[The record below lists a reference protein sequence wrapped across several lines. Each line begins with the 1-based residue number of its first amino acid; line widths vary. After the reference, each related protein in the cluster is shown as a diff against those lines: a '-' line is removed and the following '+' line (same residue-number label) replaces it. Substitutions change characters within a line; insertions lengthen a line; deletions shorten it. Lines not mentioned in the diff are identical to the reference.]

1 MAKQGEELRSKAK
14 DHVVFP
20 VVSPQE
26 VSKMGPLVLTRG
38 EGIYV
43 WDVDGKRY
51 MDSMASGVYA
61 VHVGYG
67 RKDIAKAMAE
77 QASRLHYFCPYGYI
91 SEPVIRLGEKLAQLA
106 PGELSITFF
115 TCDGSEAVESAF
127 KIAKQWAYHKGYR
140 RKYKIISRR
149 RAYHGSTMGA
159 LAATGTMSPLREIM
173 EPLPP
178 GYRFASA
185 PYCYRCDFGLS
196 YPDCGLMCA
205 KSVEQ
210 IILHEGP
217 DNVAAFIGEMVM
229 AAGGCIVPPP
239 EYWPKIREIC
249 SKYGVLL
256 IDDEVVCGFGRTG
269 KFFGVEHYGIEP
281 DIMTMAK
288 SLTSGYSPLGA
299 TMTRKE
305 IIEDMPAFW
314 HVHTYSN
321 HPVSCTASLENIR
334 IIEAENLVQNSAEVG
349 KYLLSGLQSLS
360 HHPTV
365 GEVRG
370 LGLLTAVE
378 FVKDRATR
386 ERFPEDQGFC
396 RRVMDLA
403 LEQGL
408 ILRQVEDIIEFCPP
422 LIITK
427 PEVDEM
433 IQITDRA
440 ITQAEKEFGLQDP
453 L

>member
-1 MAKQGEELRSKAK
+1 MAKAGSELRSKAK
-14 DHVVFP
+14 ERVVFP

-26 VSKMGPLVLTRG
+26 VSKMGPLIFTRG

-43 WDVDGKRY
+43 WDADGKRY

-67 RKDIAKAMAE
+67 RKDIADAMRE
-77 QASRLHYFCPYGYI
+77 QAATLHYFCPYGYV
-91 SEPVIRLGEKLAQLA
+91 SEPVIRLGEKLAELA
-106 PGELSITFF
+106 PGDLSMTFF
-115 TCDGSEAVESAF
+115 VCDGSEAVESAF

-149 RAYHGSTMGA
+149 RAYHGATMGA
-159 LAATGTMSPLREIM
+159 VAATGTMSPLREIM

-196 YPDCGLMCA
+196 YPDCNLQCA
-205 KSVEQ
+205 TSVEQ
-210 IILHEGP
+210 IIQHEGP
-217 DNVAAFIGEMVM
+217 DNVAAFIGEVAM

-239 EYWPKIREIC
+239 EYWPRMREIC
-249 SKYGVLL
+249 SQYGVLL

-269 KFFGVEHYGIEP
+269 KFFGAEHYGLEP

-288 SLTSGYSPLGA
+288 SITSGYSPLGA
-299 TMTRKE
+299 AMTKRE

-314 HVHTYSN
+314 HVHTYNN

-334 IIEAENLVQNSAEVG
+334 IIEEENLVKNSAEMG
-349 KYLLSGLQSLS
+349 KYLLAGLESLGS
-360 HHPTV
+360 HPSV
-365 GEVRG
+365 GDVRG

-378 FVKDRATR
+378 FVNDRATK
-386 ERFPEDQGFC
+386 ERFPEEEGFC
-396 RRVMDLA
+396 SRVMDLA
-403 LEQGL
+403 LGEGL

-422 LIITK
+422 LIINK
-427 PEVDEM
+427 SEIDQMLE
-433 IQITDRA
+433 ITDRA
-440 ITQAEKEFGLQDP
+440 IAQAEKEFGL
-453 L
+453 

>member
-1 MAKQGEELRSKAK
+1 MAKEGKELRAKAK

-26 VSKMGPLVLTRG
+26 VSKMGPLVFTRG

-127 KIAKQWAYHKGYR
+127 KIAKQWAYHQGYR
-140 RKYKIISRR
+140 RKYKIVSRR

-185 PYCYRCDFGLS
+185 PYCYRCDFGLT

-217 DNVAAFIGEMVM
+217 DNVVAFIGEMVM

-239 EYWPKIREIC
+239 EYWPKMREIC

-269 KFFGVEHYGIEP
+269 KFFGVEHFGIEP

-288 SLTSGYSPLGA
+288 SITSGYSPLGA

-314 HVHTYSN
+314 HVHTYNN

-334 IIEAENLVQNSAEVG
+334 IIEEENLVQNSAEVG
-349 KYLLSGLQSLS
+349 KYLLDGLQSLS
-360 HHPTV
+360 QHPTV

-403 LEQGL
+403 LDHGL

-440 ITQAEKEFGLQDP
+440 ITQAEKEFGL
-453 L
+453 

>member
-1 MAKQGEELRSKAK
+1 MAKKGTELRESAK

-26 VSKMGPLVLTRG
+26 VSKLGPLVFTRG

-67 RKDIAKAMAE
+67 RKRIAEAMAE
-77 QASRLHYFCPYGYI
+77 QASQLHYFCPYGYI
-91 SEPVIRLGEKLAQLA
+91 SEPVIELGEKLAELA
-106 PGELSITFF
+106 PGDLSITFF

-140 RKYKIISRR
+140 RRYKIISRR
-149 RAYHGSTMGA
+149 RAYHGATMGA

-185 PYCYRCDFGLS
+185 PYCYRCDFGLEC
-196 YPDCGLMCA
+196 PDCGLQCA
-205 KSVEQ
+205 ASVEQ
-210 IILHEGP
+210 IIQHEGP
-217 DNVAAFIGEMVM
+217 ENVAAFIGEMVM
-229 AAGGCIVPPP
+229 AAGGCIVPP
-239 EYWPKIREIC
+239 EGYWPRIREIC
-249 SKYGVLL
+249 DKYGVLL

-269 KFFGVEHYGIEP
+269 KFFGVEHYGIQP

-299 TMTRKE
+299 TMTRPE

-314 HVHTYSN
+314 HVHTYNN
-321 HPVSCTASLENIR
+321 HPVSCTAAFENIR
-334 IIEAENLVQNSAEVG
+334 IIEEENLVQNAAEMG
-349 KYLLSGLQSLS
+349 KYLLEGLQSFS
-360 HHPTV
+360 DHPTV
-365 GEVRG
+365 GDVRG
-370 LGLLTAVE
+370 LGLLTAIE
-378 FVKDRATR
+378 FVKDKKTR

-396 RRVMDLA
+396 GRVMDLA
-403 LEQGL
+403 LAEGL

-422 LIITK
+422 IIISRS
-427 PEVDEM
+427 EIDDMLE
-433 IQITDRA
+433 ITGRA
-440 ITQAEKEFGLQDP
+440 ITQAEKEFGF
-453 L
+453 

>member
-1 MAKQGEELRSKAK
+1 MAKAGSELRSKAK
-14 DHVVFP
+14 ERVVFP

-26 VSKMGPLVLTRG
+26 VSKMGPLVFTRG

-43 WDVDGKRY
+43 WDADGKRY

-67 RKDIAKAMAE
+67 RKDIADAMRE
-77 QASRLHYFCPYGYI
+77 QAATLHYFCPYGYV
-91 SEPVIRLGEKLAQLA
+91 SEPVIRLGEKLAELA
-106 PGELSITFF
+106 PGDLSMTFF
-115 TCDGSEAVESAF
+115 VCDGSEAVESAF

-149 RAYHGSTMGA
+149 RAYHGATMGA
-159 LAATGTMSPLREIM
+159 VAATGTMSPLREIM

-185 PYCYRCDFGLS
+185 PYCYRCDFGLG
-196 YPDCGLMCA
+196 YPDCNLQCA
-205 KSVEQ
+205 TSVEQ
-210 IILHEGP
+210 IIQHEGP
-217 DNVAAFIGEMVM
+217 DNVAAFIGEVAM

-239 EYWPKIREIC
+239 EYWPRMREIC
-249 SKYGVLL
+249 TQYGVLL

-269 KFFGVEHYGIEP
+269 KFFGAEHYGLEP

-288 SLTSGYSPLGA
+288 SITSGYSPLGA
-299 TMTRKE
+299 AMTKRE

-314 HVHTYSN
+314 HVHTYNN

-334 IIEAENLVQNSAEVG
+334 IIEEENLVKNSAEMG
-349 KYLLSGLQSLS
+349 KYLLAGLESLRS
-360 HHPTV
+360 HPSV
-365 GEVRG
+365 GDVRG

-378 FVKDRATR
+378 FVKDRATK
-386 ERFPEDQGFC
+386 ERFPEEEGFC
-396 RRVMDLA
+396 SRVMDLA
-403 LEQGL
+403 LGEGL

-422 LIITK
+422 LIINK
-427 PEVDEM
+427 SEIDEM
-433 IQITDRA
+433 LDITDRA
-440 ITQAEKEFGLQDP
+440 IAQAEKEFGL
-453 L
+453 

>member
-1 MAKQGEELRSKAK
+1 MAKTGVDLKSKAK
-14 DHVVFP
+14 ERVVFP

-26 VSKMGPLVLTRG
+26 VSKMGPLVFTRG

-43 WDVDGKRY
+43 WDADGKRY

-67 RKDIAKAMAE
+67 RKDIAEAMGE
-77 QASRLHYFCPYGYI
+77 QAAKLHYFCPYGYV
-91 SEPVIRLGEKLAQLA
+91 SEPVIRLGEKLAELA
-106 PGELSITFF
+106 PGDLSMTFF
-115 TCDGSEAVESAF
+115 VCDGSEAVESAF
-127 KIAKQWAYHKGYR
+127 KIAKQWAYHKGYQ

-159 LAATGTMSPLREIM
+159 VAATGTMSPLREIM

-196 YPDCGLMCA
+196 YPDCQLQCA
-205 KSVEQ
+205 TSVEQ
-210 IILHEGP
+210 LIQHEGP
-217 DNVAAFIGEMVM
+217 DNVAAFIGEVVM

-239 EYWPKIREIC
+239 EYWPRIREIC
-249 SKYGVLL
+249 SQYGVLL

-269 KFFGVEHYGIEP
+269 KFFGAEHYGLEP

-288 SLTSGYSPLGA
+288 SITSGYSPLGA
-299 TMTRKE
+299 AMTKRE

-314 HVHTYSN
+314 HVHTYNN

-334 IIEAENLVQNSAEVG
+334 IIEEENLVQNTAEVG
-349 KYLLSGLQSLS
+349 AYLLEGLQSLS
-360 HHPTV
+360 NHPTV
-365 GEVRG
+365 GDVRG

-378 FVKDRATR
+378 FVKDKATR
-386 ERFPEDQGFC
+386 ERFAEDQGFC
-396 RRVMDLA
+396 GRVMDLA
-403 LEQGL
+403 LEEGL

-427 PEVDEM
+427 SEVDEM

-440 ITQAEKEFGLQDP
+440 ITQAEKEFGL
-453 L
+453 

>member
-1 MAKQGEELRSKAK
+1 MAKTGAELKSKAK
-14 DHVVFP
+14 ERVVFP

-26 VSKMGPLVLTRG
+26 VSKMGPLVFTKG

-43 WDVDGKRY
+43 WDADGKRY

-67 RKDIAKAMAE
+67 RKDIAEAMGE
-77 QASRLHYFCPYGYI
+77 QAAKLHYFCPYGYV
-91 SEPVIRLGEKLAQLA
+91 SEPVIRLGEKLAELA
-106 PGELSITFF
+106 PGDLSMTFF
-115 TCDGSEAVESAF
+115 VCDGSEAVESAF

-149 RAYHGSTMGA
+149 RAYHGATMGA
-159 LAATGTMSPLREIM
+159 VAATGTMSPLREIM

-196 YPDCGLMCA
+196 YPDCQLQCA
-205 KSVEQ
+205 TSVEQ
-210 IILHEGP
+210 IIQHQGP
-217 DNVAAFIGEMVM
+217 DNVAAFIGEVVM

-239 EYWPKIREIC
+239 EYWPRIREIC
-249 SKYGVLL
+249 SQYGVLL

-269 KFFGVEHYGIEP
+269 KFFGAEHYGLEP

-288 SLTSGYSPLGA
+288 SITSGYSPLGA
-299 TMTRKE
+299 AMTKRE

-314 HVHTYSN
+314 HVHTYNN

-334 IIEAENLVQNSAEVG
+334 IIEEENLVQNAAKVG
-349 KYLLSGLQSLS
+349 TYLLEGLQSLS
-360 HHPTV
+360 NHPTV
-365 GEVRG
+365 GDVRG

-378 FVKDRATR
+378 FVKDKATR
-386 ERFPEDQGFC
+386 ERFPDDQGFC
-396 RRVMDLA
+396 GRVMDLA
-403 LEQGL
+403 LEEGL

-427 PEVDEM
+427 SEVDEM

-440 ITQAEKEFGLQDP
+440 ITQAEKEFGV
-453 L
+453 

>member
-1 MAKQGEELRSKAK
+1 MAKEGKELRSKAK

-67 RKDIAKAMAE
+67 RKDIAKAMEE

-140 RKYKIISRR
+140 RKYKIISRH

-159 LAATGTMSPLREIM
+159 LAATGIMSPLREIM

-185 PYCYRCDFGLS
+185 PYCYRCDFGLT
-196 YPDCGLMCA
+196 YPDCGLLCA

-314 HVHTYSN
+314 HVHTFNN

-334 IIEAENLVQNSAEVG
+334 IIEEENLVQNSAEVG
-349 KYLLSGLQSLS
+349 KYLLHGLQSLS

-365 GEVRG
+365 GDVRG
-370 LGLLTAVE
+370 LGLLTAIE
-378 FVKDRATR
+378 FVRDRATR

-396 RRVMDLA
+396 GRVMDLA

-440 ITQAEKEFGLQDP
+440 ITQAEKEFGL
-453 L
+453 

>member
-14 DHVVFP
+14 DHIVFP

-185 PYCYRCDFGLS
+185 PYCYRCDFGLT
-196 YPDCGLMCA
+196 YPACGLLCA

-299 TMTRKE
+299 TITRKE

-314 HVHTYSN
+314 HVHTFNN

-334 IIEAENLVQNSAEVG
+334 IIEEENLVQNSAVVG
-349 KYLLSGLQSLS
+349 KYLLNGLQSLS

-365 GEVRG
+365 GDVRG
-370 LGLLTAVE
+370 LGLLTAIE
-378 FVKDRATR
+378 FVRDRTTR

-396 RRVMDLA
+396 GRVMDLA

-440 ITQAEKEFGLQDP
+440 ITQAEKEFGL
-453 L
+453 

>member
-1 MAKQGEELRSKAK
+1 MAKAAEELRSKAK
-14 DHVVFP
+14 ERVVFP

-26 VSKMGPLVLTRG
+26 VSKMGPLVFTKG

-43 WDVDGKRY
+43 WDTDGKRY

-67 RKDIAKAMAE
+67 RKDIAQAMAE

-91 SEPVIRLGEKLAQLA
+91 SEPVIRLGEKLAELA
-106 PGELSITFF
+106 PGDLSITFF
-115 TCDGSEAVESAF
+115 VCDGSEAVESAF

-149 RAYHGSTMGA
+149 RAYHGATMGA
-159 LAATGTMSPLREIM
+159 VAATGTMSPLREIM

-196 YPDCGLMCA
+196 YPDCGLQCA
-205 KSVEQ
+205 TSVEQ
-210 IILHEGP
+210 IIQHEGP

-239 EYWPKIREIC
+239 EYWPRIREIC
-249 SKYGVLL
+249 SQYGVLL

-269 KFFGVEHYGIEP
+269 KFFGAEHYGVEP

-288 SLTSGYSPLGA
+288 SITSGYSPLGA
-299 TMTRKE
+299 AMTKKE

-314 HVHTYSN
+314 HVHTYNN
-321 HPVSCTASLENIR
+321 HPVSCTASLENVR
-334 IIEAENLVQNSAEVG
+334 IIEEENLVKNSAEVG
-349 KYLLSGLQSLS
+349 KYLLAGLESLS
-360 HHPTV
+360 NHPTV
-365 GEVRG
+365 GDVRG
-370 LGLLTAVE
+370 LGLLTALE
-378 FVKDRATR
+378 FVKDKATR

-396 RRVMDLA
+396 SRVMDLA
-403 LEQGL
+403 LEEGL

-427 PEVDEM
+427 SEVDEM
-433 IQITDRA
+433 LEITDRA
-440 ITQAEKEFGLQDP
+440 ITQAEKEFGL
-453 L
+453 

>member
-1 MAKQGEELRSKAK
+1 MAKAGAELRSKAK
-14 DHVVFP
+14 ERVVFP

-26 VSKMGPLVLTRG
+26 VSKMGPLVFTRG

-51 MDSMASGVYA
+51 MDSMSSGVYA

-67 RKDIAKAMAE
+67 RKDIATAMAE

-91 SEPVIRLGEKLAQLA
+91 SEPVIKLGEKLAELA
-106 PGELSITFF
+106 PGDLSITFF
-115 TCDGSEAVESAF
+115 VCDGSEAVESAF

-196 YPDCGLMCA
+196 YPDCNLQCA
-205 KSVEQ
+205 ASVEQ
-210 IILHEGP
+210 IIQHEGP

-229 AAGGCIVPPP
+229 AAGGCIAPPP
-239 EYWPKIREIC
+239 EYWPRIREIC
-249 SKYGVLL
+249 DQYGVLL

-288 SLTSGYSPLGA
+288 SITSGYSPLGA
-299 TMTRKE
+299 TMTKRQ

-314 HVHTYSN
+314 HVHTYNN

-334 IIEAENLVQNSAEVG
+334 IIEEENLVKNAAEMG
-349 KYLLSGLQSLS
+349 KYLLTGLESLS
-360 HHPTV
+360 PHPSV
-365 GEVRG
+365 GDVRG

-378 FVKDRATR
+378 FVKDKATR
-386 ERFPEDQGFC
+386 ERFPEEEGFC
-396 RRVMDLA
+396 SRVMDLA
-403 LEQGL
+403 LEEGL

-427 PEVDEM
+427 SEIDEM
-433 IQITDRA
+433 LEITDRA
-440 ITQAEKEFGLQDP
+440 ITQAEKEFGL
-453 L
+453 

>member
-1 MAKQGEELRSKAK
+1 MAKAGAELRSKAK
-14 DHVVFP
+14 ERVVFP

-26 VSKMGPLVLTRG
+26 VSKMGPLVFTRG

-51 MDSMASGVYA
+51 MDSMSSGVYA

-67 RKDIAKAMAE
+67 RKDIAQAMAE

-91 SEPVIRLGEKLAQLA
+91 SEPVIKLGEKLAELA
-106 PGELSITFF
+106 PGGLSITFF
-115 TCDGSEAVESAF
+115 VCDGSEAVESAF

-185 PYCYRCDFGLS
+185 PYCYRCDFGQS
-196 YPDCGLMCA
+196 YPDCQLQCA
-205 KSVEQ
+205 ASVEQ
-210 IILHEGP
+210 IIQHEGP

-229 AAGGCIVPPP
+229 AAGGCIAPPP
-239 EYWPKIREIC
+239 EYWPRIREIC
-249 SKYGVLL
+249 DQYGVLL

-269 KFFGVEHYGIEP
+269 KFFGAEHYGIEP

-288 SLTSGYSPLGA
+288 SITSGYSPLGA
-299 TMTRKE
+299 AMTKRQ

-314 HVHTYSN
+314 HVHTYNN

-334 IIEAENLVQNSAEVG
+334 IIEEENLVKNSAEMG
-349 KYLLSGLQSLS
+349 KYLLAGLQSLS
-360 HHPTV
+360 PHPSV
-365 GEVRG
+365 GDVRG

-378 FVKDRATR
+378 FVRDKATK
-386 ERFPEDQGFC
+386 ERFPEEEGFC
-396 RRVMDLA
+396 SRVMDLA
-403 LEQGL
+403 LEEGL

-427 PEVDEM
+427 SEIDEM
-433 IQITDRA
+433 VEITDRA
-440 ITQAEKEFGLQDP
+440 ITQAEKEFGL
-453 L
+453 

>member
-1 MAKQGEELRSKAK
+1 MARAGAELRSKARER
-14 DHVVFP
+14 VVFP

-26 VSKMGPLVLTRG
+26 VSRMGPLVFTRG

-51 MDSMASGVYA
+51 MDSMSSGVYA

-67 RKDIAKAMAE
+67 RKDIATAMAE

-91 SEPVIRLGEKLAQLA
+91 SEPVIKLGEKLAELA
-106 PGELSITFF
+106 PGDLSITFF
-115 TCDGSEAVESAF
+115 VCDGSEAVESAF

-149 RAYHGSTMGA
+149 RAYHGATMGA

-178 GYRFASA
+178 GYFFASA

-196 YPDCGLMCA
+196 YPDCNLQCA
-205 KSVEQ
+205 TSVEQ
-210 IILHEGP
+210 IIQHEGP

-229 AAGGCIVPPP
+229 AAGGCIAPPP
-239 EYWPKIREIC
+239 EYWPRIRETC
-249 SKYGVLL
+249 DQYGVLL

-269 KFFGVEHYGIEP
+269 KFFGAEHYGIEP

-288 SLTSGYSPLGA
+288 SITSGYSPLGA
-299 TMTRKE
+299 AMTKRQ

-314 HVHTYSN
+314 HVHTYNN

-334 IIEAENLVQNSAEVG
+334 IIEEENLVKNSAEMG
-349 KYLLSGLQSLS
+349 EYLLAGLESLS
-360 HHPTV
+360 AHPSV
-365 GEVRG
+365 GDVRG

-378 FVKDRATR
+378 FVKDKATK
-386 ERFPEDQGFC
+386 ERFPEEEGFC
-396 RRVMDLA
+396 SRVMDLA
-403 LEQGL
+403 LGEGL

-427 PEVDEM
+427 PEIDEM
-433 IQITDRA
+433 LEITDRA
-440 ITQAEKEFGLQDP
+440 ITQAEKEFGL
-453 L
+453 

>member
-1 MAKQGEELRSKAK
+1 MAKAGAELRSKAK
-14 DHVVFP
+14 ERVVFP

-26 VSKMGPLVLTRG
+26 VSKMGPLVFTRG

-43 WDVDGKRY
+43 WDADGKRY

-67 RKDIAKAMAE
+67 RKDIADAMRD
-77 QASRLHYFCPYGYI
+77 QAATLHYFCPYGYV
-91 SEPVIRLGEKLAQLA
+91 SEPVIRLGEKLAELA
-106 PGELSITFF
+106 PGDLSMTFF
-115 TCDGSEAVESAF
+115 VCDGSEAVESAF

-149 RAYHGSTMGA
+149 RAYHGATMGA
-159 LAATGTMSPLREIM
+159 VAATGTMSPLREIM

-196 YPDCGLMCA
+196 YPDCNLQCA
-205 KSVEQ
+205 TSVEQ
-210 IILHEGP
+210 IIQHEGP
-217 DNVAAFIGEMVM
+217 DNVAAFIGEVAM

-239 EYWPKIREIC
+239 EYWPRMREIC
-249 SKYGVLL
+249 SQYGVLL

-269 KFFGVEHYGIEP
+269 KFFGAEHYGLEP

-288 SLTSGYSPLGA
+288 SITSGYSPLGA
-299 TMTRKE
+299 AMTKRE

-314 HVHTYSN
+314 HVHTYNN

-334 IIEAENLVQNSAEVG
+334 IIEEENLVKNSAEMG
-349 KYLLSGLQSLS
+349 KYLLAGLESLRS
-360 HHPTV
+360 HPSV
-365 GEVRG
+365 GDVRG

-378 FVKDRATR
+378 FVKDRATK
-386 ERFPEDQGFC
+386 ERFPEEEGFC
-396 RRVMDLA
+396 SRVMDLA
-403 LEQGL
+403 LGEGL

-422 LIITK
+422 LIINK
-427 PEVDEM
+427 SEIDEM
-433 IQITDRA
+433 LDITDRA
-440 ITQAEKEFGLQDP
+440 IAQAEKEFGL
-453 L
+453 

>member
-1 MAKQGEELRSKAK
+1 MAKAGAELRSKAK
-14 DHVVFP
+14 ERVVFP

-26 VSKMGPLVLTRG
+26 VSKMGPLVFTRG

-51 MDSMASGVYA
+51 MDSMSSGVYA

-91 SEPVIRLGEKLAQLA
+91 SEPVIKLGEKLAELA
-106 PGELSITFF
+106 PGDLSITFF
-115 TCDGSEAVESAF
+115 VCDGSEAVESAF

-196 YPDCGLMCA
+196 YPDCGLQCA
-205 KSVEQ
+205 ASVEQ
-210 IILHEGP
+210 IIQHEGP

-229 AAGGCIVPPP
+229 AAGGCIAPPP
-239 EYWPKIREIC
+239 EYWPRIREIC
-249 SKYGVLL
+249 DEYGVLL

-269 KFFGVEHYGIEP
+269 KFFGAEHYGIEP

-288 SLTSGYSPLGA
+288 SITSGYSPLGA
-299 TMTRKE
+299 TMTKRQ

-314 HVHTYSN
+314 HVHTYNN

-334 IIEAENLVQNSAEVG
+334 IIEEENLVKNAAEMG
-349 KYLLSGLQSLS
+349 KYLLAGLESLS
-360 HHPTV
+360 PHPSV
-365 GEVRG
+365 GDVRG

-378 FVKDRATR
+378 FVKDKATR
-386 ERFPEDQGFC
+386 ERFPEEEGFC
-396 RRVMDLA
+396 SRVMDLA
-403 LEQGL
+403 LEEGL

-427 PEVDEM
+427 SEIDEM
-433 IQITDRA
+433 LEITDRA
-440 ITQAEKEFGLQDP
+440 ITQAEKEFGL
-453 L
+453 

>member
-1 MAKQGEELRSKAK
+1 MAERGAELRSKATEY
-14 DHVVFP
+14 VVFP
-20 VVSPQE
+20 VVSRDE
-26 VSKMGPLVLTRG
+26 VSKLGPLVFVRG

-67 RKDIAKAMAE
+67 RQEIAKAMQE

-91 SEPVIRLGEKLAQLA
+91 SEPVIKLGQKLAELA
-106 PGELSITFF
+106 PGDLTLTFF

-127 KIAKQWAYHKGYR
+127 KIAKQWAYRKGYR

-178 GYRFASA
+178 GYYFASA

-196 YPDCGLMCA
+196 YPDCKLQCA
-205 KSVEQ
+205 NSVEQ
-210 IILHEGP
+210 IIQHEGP

-239 EYWPKIREIC
+239 EYWPRIREIC
-249 SKYGVLL
+249 DQYGVLL

-269 KFFGVEHYGIEP
+269 KFFGAEHYGIEP

-288 SLTSGYSPLGA
+288 CITSGYAPLGA
-299 TMTRKE
+299 TITTKE
-305 IIEDMPAFW
+305 IIDDIPAFW
-314 HVHTYSN
+314 HVHTYNN
-321 HPVSCTASLENIR
+321 HPVSCTASLVNID
-334 IIEAENLVQNSAEVG
+334 IIEEEKLVENSATVG
-349 KYLLSGLQSLS
+349 KYLLSGLESLS
-360 HHPTV
+360 DHPTV

-370 LGLLTAVE
+370 LGLLTAIE
-378 FVKDRATR
+378 FVKDKKTR
-386 ERFPEDQGFC
+386 ERFPEEQGFC
-396 RRVMDLA
+396 TRIMDLA
-403 LEQGL
+403 LDEGL
-408 ILRQVEDIIEFCPP
+408 ILRRVEDIIEFCPP

-427 PEVDEM
+427 SEIDEM
-433 IQITDRA
+433 LEITDQA
-440 ITQAEKEFGLQDP
+440 ISQAEKEFGL
-453 L
+453 

>member
-14 DHVVFP
+14 DHIVFP

-185 PYCYRCDFGLS
+185 PYCYRCDFGLT
-196 YPDCGLMCA
+196 YPACGLLCA

-314 HVHTYSN
+314 HVHTFNN

-334 IIEAENLVQNSAEVG
+334 IIEEENLVQNSAVVG
-349 KYLLSGLQSLS
+349 KYLLNGLQSLS

-370 LGLLTAVE
+370 LGLLTAIE
-378 FVKDRATR
+378 FVRDRTTR
-386 ERFPEDQGFC
+386 ERFPENQGFC
-396 RRVMDLA
+396 GRVMDLA

-440 ITQAEKEFGLQDP
+440 ITQAEKEFGL
-453 L
+453 

>member
-1 MAKQGEELRSKAK
+1 MAKAGAELRSKAK
-14 DHVVFP
+14 ERVVFP

-26 VSKMGPLVLTRG
+26 VSKMGPLVFTRG

-51 MDSMASGVYA
+51 MDSMSSGVYA

-91 SEPVIRLGEKLAQLA
+91 SEPVIKLGEKLAELA
-106 PGELSITFF
+106 PGDLSITFF
-115 TCDGSEAVESAF
+115 VCDGSEAVESAF

-185 PYCYRCDFGLS
+185 PYRCDFGLS
-196 YPDCGLMCA
+196 YPDCGLQCA
-205 KSVEQ
+205 ASVEQ
-210 IILHEGP
+210 IIQHEGP

-229 AAGGCIVPPP
+229 AAGGCIAPPP
-239 EYWPKIREIC
+239 EYWPRIREIC
-249 SKYGVLL
+249 DEYGVLL

-269 KFFGVEHYGIEP
+269 KFFGAEHYGIEP

-288 SLTSGYSPLGA
+288 SITSGYSPLGA
-299 TMTRKE
+299 TMTKRQ

-314 HVHTYSN
+314 HVHTYNN

-334 IIEAENLVQNSAEVG
+334 IIEEENLVKNAAEMG
-349 KYLLSGLQSLS
+349 KYLLAGLESLS
-360 HHPTV
+360 PHPSV
-365 GEVRG
+365 GDVRG

-378 FVKDRATR
+378 FVKDKATR
-386 ERFPEDQGFC
+386 ERFPEEEGFC
-396 RRVMDLA
+396 SRVMDLA
-403 LEQGL
+403 LEEGL

-427 PEVDEM
+427 SEIDEM
-433 IQITDRA
+433 LEITDRA
-440 ITQAEKEFGLQDP
+440 ITQAEKEFGL
-453 L
+453 

>member
-14 DHVVFP
+14 DHIVFP

-185 PYCYRCDFGLS
+185 PYCYRCDFGLT
-196 YPDCGLMCA
+196 YPACGLLCA

-314 HVHTYSN
+314 HVHTFNN

-334 IIEAENLVQNSAEVG
+334 IIEEENLVQNSAVVG
-349 KYLLSGLQSLS
+349 KYLLNGLQSLS

-365 GEVRG
+365 GDVRG
-370 LGLLTAVE
+370 LGLLTAIE
-378 FVKDRATR
+378 FVRDRTTR
-386 ERFPEDQGFC
+386 ERFPENQGFC
-396 RRVMDLA
+396 GRVMDLA

-440 ITQAEKEFGLQDP
+440 ITQAEKEFGL
-453 L
+453 

>member
-1 MAKQGEELRSKAK
+1 MSREGTELRSKAK

-26 VSKMGPLVLTRG
+26 VSQMGPLVFTHG

-67 RKDIAKAMAE
+67 RKEIAQAMAD
-77 QASRLHYFCPYGYI
+77 QASKLHYFCPYGYI
-91 SEPVIRLGEKLAQLA
+91 SEPVIKLGEKLAELA
-106 PGELSITFF
+106 PGDLAITFF

-149 RAYHGSTMGA
+149 RAYHGATMGA

-196 YPDCGLMCA
+196 YPDCALQCA
-205 KSVEQ
+205 NSVEQ

-239 EYWPKIREIC
+239 EYWPRIREIC
-249 SKYGVLL
+249 SEHGVLL

-299 TMTRKE
+299 TITRPE
-305 IIEDMPAFW
+305 LIEDMPAFW
-314 HVHTYSN
+314 HVHTYNN
-321 HPVSCTASLENIR
+321 HPVSCIASYENIR
-334 IIEAENLVQNSAEVG
+334 IIEEENLVQNAREVG
-349 KYLLSGLQSLS
+349 KYLLEGLESLRN
-360 HHPTV
+360 HPTV
-365 GEVRG
+365 GDVRG

-378 FVKDRATR
+378 FVKDKATK
-386 ERFPEDQGFC
+386 ERFPEGQGFC
-396 RRVMDLA
+396 GRVMELA
-403 LEQGL
+403 LEEGL

-427 PEVDEM
+427 SEVDEM
-433 IQITDRA
+433 LEITDRV
-440 ITQAEKEFGLQDP
+440 ITQTEKEFGF
-453 L
+453 

>member
-1 MAKQGEELRSKAK
+1 MAKAGSELRSKAK
-14 DHVVFP
+14 ERVVFP

-26 VSKMGPLVLTRG
+26 VSKMGPLVFTRG

-43 WDVDGKRY
+43 WDADGKRY

-67 RKDIAKAMAE
+67 RKDIADAMRE
-77 QASRLHYFCPYGYI
+77 QAATLHYFCPYGYV
-91 SEPVIRLGEKLAQLA
+91 SEPVIRLGEKLAELA
-106 PGELSITFF
+106 PGDLSMTFF
-115 TCDGSEAVESAF
+115 VCDGSEAVESAF

-149 RAYHGSTMGA
+149 RAYHGATMGA
-159 LAATGTMSPLREIM
+159 VAATGTMSPLREIM

-196 YPDCGLMCA
+196 YPDCNLQCA
-205 KSVEQ
+205 TSVEQ
-210 IILHEGP
+210 IIQHEGP
-217 DNVAAFIGEMVM
+217 DNVAAFIGEVAM

-239 EYWPKIREIC
+239 EYWPRMREIC
-249 SKYGVLL
+249 SQYGVLL

-269 KFFGVEHYGIEP
+269 KFFGAEHYGLEP

-288 SLTSGYSPLGA
+288 SITSGYSPLGA
-299 TMTRKE
+299 AMTKRE

-314 HVHTYSN
+314 HVHTYNN

-334 IIEAENLVQNSAEVG
+334 IIEEENLVKNSAEMG
-349 KYLLSGLQSLS
+349 KYLLAGLESLRS
-360 HHPTV
+360 HPSV
-365 GEVRG
+365 GDVRG

-378 FVKDRATR
+378 FVKDRATK
-386 ERFPEDQGFC
+386 ERFPEEEGFC
-396 RRVMDLA
+396 SRVMDLA
-403 LEQGL
+403 LGEGL

-422 LIITK
+422 LIINK
-427 PEVDEM
+427 SEIDEM
-433 IQITDRA
+433 LDITDRA
-440 ITQAEKEFGLQDP
+440 IAQAEKEFGL
-453 L
+453 

>member
-1 MAKQGEELRSKAK
+1 MAKAGDELRSKAK
-14 DHVVFP
+14 ERVVFP

-26 VSKMGPLVLTRG
+26 VSKMGPLVFTRG

-43 WDVDGKRY
+43 WDADGKRY

-67 RKDIAKAMAE
+67 RKDIADAMRE
-77 QASRLHYFCPYGYI
+77 QAATLHYFCPYGYV
-91 SEPVIRLGEKLAQLA
+91 SEPVIRLGEKLAELA
-106 PGELSITFF
+106 PGDLSMTFF
-115 TCDGSEAVESAF
+115 VCDGSEAVESAF

-149 RAYHGSTMGA
+149 RAYHGATMGA
-159 LAATGTMSPLREIM
+159 VAATGTMSPLREIM

-196 YPDCGLMCA
+196 YPDCNLQCA
-205 KSVEQ
+205 TSVEQ
-210 IILHEGP
+210 IIQHEGP
-217 DNVAAFIGEMVM
+217 DNVAAFIGEVVM

-239 EYWPKIREIC
+239 EYWPRIREIC
-249 SKYGVLL
+249 SQYGVLL

-269 KFFGVEHYGIEP
+269 KFFGAEHYGLEP

-288 SLTSGYSPLGA
+288 SITSGYSPLGA
-299 TMTRKE
+299 AMTKRE

-314 HVHTYSN
+314 HVHTYNN

-334 IIEAENLVQNSAEVG
+334 IIEEENLVKNSAEMG
-349 KYLLSGLQSLS
+349 KYLLAGLESLGR
-360 HHPTV
+360 HPSV
-365 GEVRG
+365 GDVRG

-378 FVKDRATR
+378 FVKDKSTK
-386 ERFPEDQGFC
+386 ERFPEEEGFC
-396 RRVMDLA
+396 SRVMDLA
-403 LEQGL
+403 LEEGV

-422 LIITK
+422 LIINK
-427 PEVDEM
+427 SEIDEM
-433 IQITDRA
+433 LEITDRA
-440 ITQAEKEFGLQDP
+440 ITQAEKEFGL
-453 L
+453 

>member
-1 MAKQGEELRSKAK
+1 MAKEGKELRSKAK

-26 VSKMGPLVLTRG
+26 VSKMGPLVFTRG

-67 RKDIAKAMAE
+67 RKAIAKVMEE

-106 PGELSITFF
+106 PGALSITFF

-127 KIAKQWAYHKGYR
+127 KIAKQWAYHQGFR

-185 PYCYRCDFGLS
+185 PYCYRCDFGLT
-196 YPDCGLMCA
+196 YPGCGLMCA

-229 AAGGCIVPPP
+229 AAGGCIVPPA
-239 EYWPKIREIC
+239 EYWPRIREIC

-269 KFFGVEHYGIEP
+269 KFFGVEHFGIEP

-299 TMTRKE
+299 TITRKE

-314 HVHTYSN
+314 HVHTYNN
-321 HPVSCTASLENIR
+321 HPVSCAASLENIR
-334 IIEAENLVQNSAEVG
+334 IIEAENLVRNSAEVG
-349 KYLLSGLQSLS
+349 KYLLEGLRSLS

-370 LGLLTAVE
+370 LGLLTASE
-378 FVKDRATR
+378 FVKDKTTR
-386 ERFPEDQGFC
+386 ERFPEGQGFC
-396 RRVMDLA
+396 GRIMDLA

-440 ITQAEKEFGLQDP
+440 IGQAEKEFGL
-453 L
+453 

>member
-1 MAKQGEELRSKAK
+1 L
-14 DHVVFP
+14 VF
-20 VVSPQE
+20 
-26 VSKMGPLVLTRG
+26 THG

-67 RKDIAKAMAE
+67 RKDIAEAMGE
-77 QASRLHYFCPYGYI
+77 QASRLHYFCPYGYV
-91 SEPVIRLGEKLAQLA
+91 SEPVIKLGEKLAELA
-106 PGELSITFF
+106 PGDLSITFF

-127 KIAKQWAYHKGYR
+127 KIAKQWAYHQGYR

-185 PYCYRCDFGLS
+185 PYCYRCEFGLS
-196 YPDCGLMCA
+196 YPDCALQCA
-205 KSVEQ
+205 NSVEQ
-210 IILHEGP
+210 IILHQGP
-217 DNVAAFIGEMVM
+217 ENVAAFIGEMVM

-239 EYWPKIREIC
+239 EYWPRIREIC
-249 SKYGVLL
+249 SKHGVLL

-299 TMTRKE
+299 TITKPE
-305 IIEDMPAFW
+305 IIQGMPAFW
-314 HVHTYSN
+314 HVHTYNN
-321 HPVSCTASLENIR
+321 HPVSCTAASENIR
-334 IIEAENLVQNSAEVG
+334 IIEEENLVQNAAEVG
-349 KYLLSGLQSLS
+349 KYLLDGLRSLS
-360 HHPTV
+360 THPSV
-365 GEVRG
+365 GDVRG

-378 FVKDRATR
+378 FVKDNSTR
-386 ERFPEDQGFC
+386 ERFPEDEGFC
-396 RRVMDLA
+396 GRIMDLA
-403 LEQGL
+403 LDEGV

-422 LIITK
+422 LIITRS
-427 PEVDEM
+427 EVDEM
-433 IQITDRA
+433 IEITDRA
-440 ITQAEKEFGLQDP
+440 ITQAEKEFGL
-453 L
+453 